1 MIIQRR
7 LHHMH
12 ISLIHLIPEVL
23 RQSIDDEFQ
32 HIIQFKSELRY
43 TIWPRL
49 NKGILF
55 HLSEHPEKEL
65 IIQATYQ
72 YLAHHHCLISTAL
85 CGYSF
90 SATHVNHNPII
101 SNSAAYWYLTSA
113 MSLIHH
119 NPHIGEI
126 DWLLKDKYELWS
138 DICGVFLSYEYRYQ
152 ESKAD
157 VVTFAER
164 FAPMDKVRS
173 FRRKNYA

>member
-1 MIIQRR
+1 
-7 LHHMH
+7 MH

-49 NKGILF
+49 NKGVLF

-65 IIQATYQ
+65 VLQATYQ

-90 SATHVNHNPII
+90 SAIHVNHSPIV

-113 MSLIHH
+113 MSLIH
-119 NPHIGEI
+119 NNANIGEI
-126 DWLLKDKYELWS
+126 DWLLKNRGELLS
-138 DICGVFLSYEYRYQ
+138 DICGVFLAYEYRYC
-152 ESKAD
+152 ESKDD
-157 VVTFAER
+157 VVSFAEK
-164 FAPMDKVRS
+164 FAPMNKVKS
-173 FRRKNYA
+173 YRREHYA